1 MSRVGTL
8 DYMPPEVGLPCLAWP
23 AYMPASSGRP
33 ARTTPYQATKPS
45 LSPCTF
51 LPYACEQIVK
61 LPYGGAALSAA
72 SKVHGGEEGAAYGLP
87 VDAWCVGVL
96 AFELLVGAPPF
107 EAESK

>member
-1 MSRVGTL
+1 M
-8 DYMPPEVGLPCLAWP
+8 
-23 AYMPASSGRP
+23 
-33 ARTTPYQATKPS
+33 
-45 LSPCTF
+45 
-51 LPYACEQIVK
+51 K

>member
-1 MSRVGTL
+1 
-8 DYMPPEVGLPCLAWP
+8 MPLLPSACP
-23 AYMPASSGRP
+23 PR
-33 ARTTPYQATKPS
+33 
-45 LSPCTF
+45 
-51 LPYACEQIVK
+51 CEQIVK

-72 SKVHGGEEGAAYGLP
+72 SKVHTGEEGAAYGLP